1 MNAFFET
8 LRSLGPAR
16 LALMAGVGA
25 AILAFFIYF
34 TGRLSQSEMA
44 LLYGELEQADS
55 AQIVNTLESMGV
67 PYELSRDGSRVLVPE
82 DQVARL
88 RLTMAEQGLTTGGSM
103 GYELFDGAD
112 GFGSTS
118 FEQNLRHKRAM
129 EGELARSVS
138 SISSV
143 RSARVHLVLP
153 ERELFSRER
162 RDPSASIV
170 VSLVGN
176 RGLSAQQ
183 IRAIQQ
189 LVSSAVPEMAPGAVS
204 IVDDEGNLLAR
215 RSDGE
220 GAEQLA
226 TTAEEMRV
234 NMENRLAN
242 AVESLLE
249 RSVGPGNVRA
259 EVSVELDFDRIT
271 ENSEIYDPDSQ
282 VVRSTQVIEES
293 SQDSEGGDAAVT
305 VGNNLP
311 DPGLQDPAAAAG
323 SNSLS
328 QRTEET
334 VNYEISRVVKTH
346 VRETGQI
353 RRLSVAILVNGERV
367 EGPEGEITF
376 EPRSQEELDQL
387 AALAR
392 SAVGYDAERGDS
404 VEIANLP
411 FADMVPAGVGG
422 TGVDSFL
429 GINQQDLLRIAE
441 LIVLGVVAVLVLLL
455 VVKPLVGRLLE
466 RGPAVAG
473 DAGGILAGELG
484 GQGGNLPVPAGAGAG
499 VGAGGGLPAT
509 AGGQNRSILGGGGG
523 GGSGSGV
530 AVAQQTGVSQPEL
543 DEESHDLE
551 QLIDINRVDGRVRAS
566 SVRKIGEIVEKHPEE
581 AVAIL
586 RNWLYQET

>member
-1 MNAFFET
+1 MNAFLET

-16 LALMAGVGA
+16 LAIMAGVAA
-25 AILAFFIYF
+25 AILAFFVYF
-34 TGRLSQSEMA
+34 TGRLSQSEMS
-44 LLYGELEQADS
+44 LLYGDLEQADS
-55 AQIVNTLESMGV
+55 AQIVNTLESMGID
-67 PYELSRDGSRVLVPE
+67 YQLSRDGSRVLVPE

-88 RLTMAEQGLTTGGSM
+88 RLTMAEQGLGTGGSI

-112 GFGSTS
+112 GFGTTS

-129 EGELARSVS
+129 EGELARSIS

-143 RSARVHLVLP
+143 NSARVHLVLP
-153 ERELFSRER
+153 EREIFSRER
-162 RDPSASIV
+162 RQPSASIV
-170 VSLVGN
+170 VSLASN

-189 LVSSAVPEMAPGAVS
+189 LVSSAVPQMSSGAVS

-220 GAEQLA
+220 SDDQLA
-226 TTAEEMRV
+226 TTAEEMRI
-234 NMENRLAN
+234 NIENRLAN

-259 EVSVELDFDRIT
+259 EVSVELDFDRVT

-282 VVRSTQVIEES
+282 VVRSTQLIEES
-293 SQDSEGGDAAVT
+293 SQDTEPGDQAVT

-311 DPGLQDPAAAAG
+311 DAGLQNPGALGGA
-323 SNSLS
+323 NSQS

-353 RRLSVAILVNGERV
+353 RRLSVAVLVNGRSV
-367 EGPEGEITF
+367 VGPEGEVTF
-376 EPRSQEELDQL
+376 EPYSEEKLDQL
-387 AALAR
+387 GALAR
-392 SAVGYDAERGDS
+392 SAVGYDANRGDT

-411 FADMVPAGVGG
+411 FADMVPGELGG
-422 TGVDSFL
+422 SMADSFL
-429 GINQQDLLRIAE
+429 GIDQQDLLRVAE

-455 VVKPLVGRLLE
+455 VVKPMVGRLLE
-466 RGPAVAG
+466 RGPAMVG
-473 DAGGILAGELG
+473 DAGGILAGELA
-484 GQGGNLPVPAGAGAG
+484 GQGGNLPVPAGMGA
-499 VGAGGGLPAT
+499 AGGVMVPSD
-509 AGGQNRSILGGGGG
+509 GQARSMLSGGGTGG
-523 GGSGSGV
+523 AAAGGV
-530 AVAQQTGVSQPEL
+530 AVARETGLSLP
-543 DEESHDLE
+543 DGEENGADLE

-581 AVAIL
+581 AVAII
-586 RNWLYQET
+586 RTWLYQEA

>member
-1 MNAFFET
+1 MTPVNAFVET

-16 LALMAGVGA
+16 LAIMAGVAA
-25 AILAFFIYF
+25 AILAFFVYF
-34 TGRLSQSEMA
+34 TGRLSQSEMS

-55 AQIVNTLESMGV
+55 AQIVNTLESLGV
-67 PYELSRDGSRVLVPE
+67 PYELSRDGSRVMVPE

-88 RLTMAEQGLTTGGSM
+88 RLSMAEQGLGAGGSI

-129 EGELARSVS
+129 EGELARSIS

-143 RSARVHLVLP
+143 HSARVHLVLP

-162 RDPSASIV
+162 RQPSASIV
-170 VSLVGN
+170 VALSGN
-176 RGLSAQQ
+176 RGLSGQQ

-189 LVSSAVPEMAPGAVS
+189 LVSSAVPQMAPGAVS

-215 RSDGE
+215 RSDGD
-220 GAEQLA
+220 GAEELA
-226 TTAEEMRV
+226 TTADEMRI

-271 ENSEIYDPDSQ
+271 ENSEIYDPDGQ
-282 VVRSTQVIEES
+282 VVRSTQVVEES
-293 SQDSEGGDAAVT
+293 SQDTEPGDAAVT

-311 DPGLQDPAAAAG
+311 DAGLQDPGALGGA
-323 SNSLS
+323 NSLS

-346 VRETGQI
+346 VRESGQI
-353 RRLSVAILVNGERV
+353 RRLSVAVLVNGQSV
-367 EGPEGEITF
+367 VGPEGEMTF
-376 EPRSQEELDQL
+376 EPFPQEKLDQL

-392 SAVGYDAERGDS
+392 SAVGYDANRGDT

-411 FADMVPAGVGG
+411 FADMMPEGMGG
-422 TGVDSFL
+422 TTADSFL
-429 GINQQDLLRIAE
+429 GIGHQDLLRVAE

-455 VVKPLVGRLLE
+455 VVKPMIGRLLE
-466 RGPAVAG
+466 RGPAIAG
-473 DAGGILAGELG
+473 DAGGILAGELA
-484 GQGGNLPVPAGAGAG
+484 GQSGNLPVPAGAMGGGVALARDGQGHSMLSGSGGGAG
-499 VGAGGGLPAT
+499 
-509 AGGQNRSILGGGGG
+509 
-523 GGSGSGV
+523 GV
-530 AVAQQTGVSQPEL
+530 AVAKETGISMPDG
-543 DEESHDLE
+543 DEESPDLE

-581 AVAIL
+581 AVAII
-586 RNWLYQET
+586 RNWLYQEA

>member
-1 MNAFFET
+1 MNAFLET
-8 LRSLGPAR
+8 MRSLGPAR
-16 LALMAGVGA
+16 LAIMAGVAA
-25 AILAFFIYF
+25 AILAFFVYF

-67 PYELSRDGSRVLVPE
+67 DYQLSRDGSRVLVPE

-88 RLTMAEQGLTTGGSM
+88 RLSMAEQGLGTGGSI
-103 GYELFDGAD
+103 GYELFDGAE
-112 GFGSTS
+112 GFGTTS

-129 EGELARSVS
+129 EGELARSIS

-143 RSARVHLVLP
+143 NSARVHLVLP
-153 ERELFSRER
+153 EREIFSRER
-162 RDPSASIV
+162 RQPSASIV
-170 VSLVGN
+170 VSLSGN

-189 LVSSAVPEMAPGAVS
+189 LVSSAVPQMTSGAVS

-215 RSDGE
+215 RSDGD
-220 GAEQLA
+220 GDDQLA
-226 TTAEEMRV
+226 TTAEEMRI
-234 NMENRLAN
+234 NIENRLAN

-259 EVSVELDFDRIT
+259 EVSVELDFDRVT

-282 VVRSTQVIEES
+282 VVRSTQTIEES
-293 SQDSEGGDAAVT
+293 SQDTEPGDAAVT

-311 DPGLQDPAAAAG
+311 DAGLQNPGALGTA
-323 SNSLS
+323 NSQS

-353 RRLSVAILVNGERV
+353 RRLSVAVLVNGQSV
-367 EGPEGEITF
+367 VGPEGEVTF
-376 EPRSQEELDQL
+376 EPYSPEKLEQL
-387 AALAR
+387 SALAR
-392 SAVGYDAERGDS
+392 SAVGYDANRGDT

-411 FADMVPAGVGG
+411 FADMVPNELGG
-422 TGVDSFL
+422 TMADSFL
-429 GINQQDLLRIAE
+429 GIDQQDLLRVAE

-455 VVKPLVGRLLE
+455 VVKPMVGRLLE
-466 RGPAVAG
+466 RGPAMAG
-473 DAGGILAGELG
+473 DAGGILAGELA
-484 GQGGNLPVPAGAGAG
+484 GQGGNLPALAGAGSGGGMMLAG
-499 VGAGGGLPAT
+499 DGQARSMLSGAGGSG
-509 AGGQNRSILGGGGG
+509 AGGN
-523 GGSGSGV
+523 V
-530 AVAQQTGVSQPEL
+530 AVARETGLSMPDA
-543 DEESHDLE
+543 DENGAELE

-581 AVAIL
+581 AVAII
-586 RNWLYQET
+586 RTWLYQEA

>member
-1 MNAFFET
+1 MNAFVET

-16 LALMAGVGA
+16 LAIMAGVAA
-25 AILAFFIYF
+25 AILAFFVYF
-34 TGRLSQSEMA
+34 TGRLSQSEMS

-55 AQIVNTLESMGV
+55 AQIVNTLESLGV
-67 PYELSRDGSRVLVPE
+67 PYELSRDGSRVMVPE

-88 RLTMAEQGLTTGGSM
+88 RLSMAEQGLGAGGSI

-129 EGELARSVS
+129 EGELARSIS

-143 RSARVHLVLP
+143 HSARVHLVLP

-162 RDPSASIV
+162 RQPSASIV
-170 VSLVGN
+170 VALSGN
-176 RGLSAQQ
+176 RGLSGQQ

-189 LVSSAVPEMAPGAVS
+189 LVSSAVPQMAPGAVS

-215 RSDGE
+215 RSDGD
-220 GAEQLA
+220 GAEELA
-226 TTAEEMRV
+226 TTADEMRI

-271 ENSEIYDPDSQ
+271 ENSEIYDPDGQ
-282 VVRSTQVIEES
+282 VVRSTQVVEES
-293 SQDSEGGDAAVT
+293 SQDTEPGDAAVT

-311 DPGLQDPAAAAG
+311 DAGLQDPGALGGA
-323 SNSLS
+323 NSLS

-346 VRETGQI
+346 VRESGQI
-353 RRLSVAILVNGERV
+353 RRLSVAVLVNGQSV
-367 EGPEGEITF
+367 VGPEGEMTF
-376 EPRSQEELDQL
+376 EPFPQEKLDQL

-392 SAVGYDAERGDS
+392 SAVGYDANRGDT

-411 FADMVPAGVGG
+411 FADMMPEGMGG
-422 TGVDSFL
+422 TTADSFL
-429 GINQQDLLRIAE
+429 GIGHQDLLRVAE

-455 VVKPLVGRLLE
+455 VVKPMIGRLLE
-466 RGPAVAG
+466 RGPAIAG
-473 DAGGILAGELG
+473 DAGGILAGELA
-484 GQGGNLPVPAGAGAG
+484 GQSGNLPVPAGAMGGGVALARDGQGHSMLSGSGGGAG
-499 VGAGGGLPAT
+499 
-509 AGGQNRSILGGGGG
+509 
-523 GGSGSGV
+523 GV
-530 AVAQQTGVSQPEL
+530 AVAKETGISMPDG
-543 DEESHDLE
+543 DEESPDLE

-581 AVAIL
+581 AVAII
-586 RNWLYQET
+586 RNWLYQEA

>member
-8 LRSLGPAR
+8 LRGLGPAR
-16 LALMAGVGA
+16 LAMMAGVAA

-34 TGRLSQSEMA
+34 TGRLSQAEMA
-44 LLYGELEQADS
+44 LLYGELEAADS
-55 AQIVNTLESMGV
+55 AEIVTALETMGV
-67 PYELSRDGSRVLVPE
+67 PYELSRDGSRIMVPE

-88 RLTMAEQGLTTGGSM
+88 RLNMAEQGLGGGASM
-103 GYELFDGAD
+103 GYELFDGSD
-112 GFGSTS
+112 GFGTTS

-129 EGELARSVS
+129 EGELARSVA

-143 RSARVHLVLP
+143 RNARVHLVLP

-162 RDPSASIV
+162 RPPSASIV
-170 VSLVGN
+170 VSLAGG

-189 LVSSAVPEMAPGAVS
+189 LVASAVPEMPVGAVS
-204 IVDDEGNLLAR
+204 IIDDEGNLLAR

-220 GAEQLA
+220 GADQLA
-226 TTAEEMRV
+226 TTAEEMRL
-234 NMENRLAN
+234 NMENRLAG

-249 RSVGPGNVRA
+249 RSVGQGNVRA

-282 VVRSTQVIEES
+282 VVRSTQLIEES
-293 SQDSEGGDAAVT
+293 SQDTEPGDQPVT
-305 VGNNLP
+305 VANNLP
-311 DPGLQDPAAAAG
+311 DAGLQQPGAIGGAQSV
-323 SNSLS
+323 SN
-328 QRTEET
+328 RTEET

-353 RRLSVAILVNGERV
+353 RRLSVAVLVNGQRIA
-367 EGPEGEITF
+367 GPDGEVTF

-392 SAVGYDAERGDS
+392 SAVGYDESRGDTL
-404 VEIANLP
+404 EIANLP
-411 FADMVPAGVGG
+411 FADMLSAEHGGPAG
-422 TGVDSFL
+422 DSFL
-429 GINQQDLLRIAE
+429 GIDQQDLLRIAE
-441 LIVLGVVAVLVLLL
+441 LLVLGVVAVLVLLL

-466 RGPAVAG
+466 RTPALAG
-473 DAGGILAGELG
+473 DAGGLLAGELAG
-484 GQGGNLPVPAGAGAG
+484 AGNLPAAA
-499 VGAGGGLPAT
+499 AGGGGAGM
-509 AGGQNRSILGGGGG
+509 AGGTGQPRSLL
-523 GGSGSGV
+523 SGPAGGV
-530 AVAQQTGVSQPEL
+530 AVAQQTGVSMP
-543 DEESHDLE
+543 DFEEEHSDLE
-551 QLIDINRVDGRVRAS
+551 QMIDINRVDGRVRAS

-586 RNWLYQET
+586 RNWLYQES

>member
-1 MNAFFET
+1 MTPVNAFVET

-16 LALMAGVGA
+16 LAIMAGVAA
-25 AILAFFIYF
+25 AILAFFVYF
-34 TGRLSQSEMA
+34 TGRLSQSEMS
-44 LLYGELEQADS
+44 LLYGDLEQADS
-55 AQIVNTLESMGV
+55 AQIVNTLESLGV
-67 PYELSRDGSRVLVPE
+67 PYELSRDGSRVMVPE

-88 RLTMAEQGLTTGGSM
+88 RLSMAEQGLGAGGSI

-129 EGELARSVS
+129 EGELARSIS

-143 RSARVHLVLP
+143 QSARVHLVLP

-162 RDPSASIV
+162 RQPSASIV
-170 VSLVGN
+170 VALSGN
-176 RGLSAQQ
+176 RGLSGQQ

-189 LVSSAVPEMAPGAVS
+189 LVSSAVPQMAPGAVS

-215 RSDGE
+215 RSDGD
-220 GAEQLA
+220 GAEELA
-226 TTAEEMRV
+226 TTADEMRI

-271 ENSEIYDPDSQ
+271 ENSEIYDPDGQ
-282 VVRSTQVIEES
+282 VVRSTQVVEES
-293 SQDSEGGDAAVT
+293 SQDTEPGDAAVT

-311 DPGLQDPAAAAG
+311 DAGLQDPGALGGA
-323 SNSLS
+323 NSLS

-346 VRETGQI
+346 VRESGQI
-353 RRLSVAILVNGERV
+353 RRLSVAVLVNGQSV
-367 EGPEGEITF
+367 AGPEGEVTF
-376 EPRSQEELDQL
+376 EPFPQEKLDQL

-392 SAVGYDAERGDS
+392 SAVGYNADRGDT

-411 FADMVPAGVGG
+411 FADMIPEGMAGSAA
-422 TGVDSFL
+422 DSFL
-429 GINQQDLLRIAE
+429 GIGRHDLMRVAE

-455 VVKPLVGRLLE
+455 VVKPMIGRLLE
-466 RGPAVAG
+466 RGPAIAG
-473 DAGGILAGELG
+473 DAGGILAGELA
-484 GQGGNLPVPAGAGAG
+484 GQGGNLPVPAGAAGGAVALARDGQGHSMLSGSGGGAG
-499 VGAGGGLPAT
+499 
-509 AGGQNRSILGGGGG
+509 
-523 GGSGSGV
+523 GV
-530 AVAQQTGVSQPEL
+530 AVARETGISMPDG
-543 DEESHDLE
+543 DEEGQDLE

-581 AVAIL
+581 AVAII
-586 RNWLYQET
+586 RNWLYQEA